1 LPKSRVISDRIWRD
15 EWFVELEPDAKLL
28 FVYLF
33 SNENTNL
40 AGIYRFNP
48 NLIVSETGLPYKRVL
63 ELLRDFERDRK
74 VFSRG
79 NLLWVVNLRRYNAT
93 SSNTVAQRIRSD
105 LEAIPDCPLKRAYLA
120 YYNGNPDWAEELG
133 ESAEP
138 DNRRRYV

>member
-1 LPKSRVISDRIWRD
+1 MAKSRVISDRIWRD
-15 EWFVELEPDAKLL
+15 EWLVELEPDAKLL

-79 NLLWVVNLRRYNAT
+79 DLLWVLT
-93 SSNTVAQRIRSD
+93 SSH
-105 LEAIPDCPLKRAYLA
+105 
-120 YYNGNPDWAEELG
+120 G
-133 ESAEP
+133 
-138 DNRRRYV
+138 

>member
-1 LPKSRVISDRIWRD
+1 MAKNRLIYSRLWRD
-15 EWFVELEPDAKLL
+15 EWFVGLKPDAKLL

-33 SNENTNL
+33 SNENVNL
-40 AGIYRFNP
+40 AGIYKLNP
-48 NLIVSETGLPYKRVL
+48 NLIAFETGLSYERVL
-63 ELLRDFERDRK
+63 ELLRNFERDRK
-74 VFSRG
+74 VFFRN

-120 YYNGNPDWAEELG
+120 YYNGNPDWAEELW

-138 DNRRRYV
+138 DNRRWYV